1 MGATRGGHQ
10 LGSYEEAKGLSKEGL
25 RAKGGEEEGWEGE
38 NWRIQVKFFHSRYF
52 MCVRSESGCNIAA
65 TFTF

>member
-25 RAKGGEEEGWEGE
+25 RAKGGEEEGRERGE
-38 NWRIQVKFFHSRYF
+38 NWRIQFNFFTVETS
-52 MCVRSESGCNIAA
+52 CV
-65 TFTF
+65 FK